1 MRLVTEDE
9 NNQPLSPKI
18 PKVPHKL
25 RNENEE
31 CYRPLVVSI
40 GPYHYPERDTT
51 LREVET
57 LKVPMARQFIL
68 DGGKDIELIYSELE
82 KVIQTAR
89 EFYNEIDITGFDDE
103 QFARMMFLDGCFI
116 LQFISCVTHNYEN
129 LEMSDQQVVGV
140 KRDLLLLENQVPF
153 PVLQSLMRLRYEKNE
168 TDHGLKLLNDFLFH
182 QILKPRDQPLWTRR
196 LLWPGMLIITIFS
209 YVFFVNPVLFFLIL
223 IATFIALSLLGWL
236 LILTGKK
243 RKASAS
249 GYDRQCQPAQ
259 QPAHLLELLHS
270 LFICSHKSKVN
281 SLPRRYGH
289 CLSYLVTCCKE
300 IIPAK
305 PETVVARE
313 SRGHYLYSSAK
324 NLKKVGIHFMPSQ
337 TSGLMDV
344 KFKPSFFYGIV
355 KLPTLTID
363 VLTMPLLLNLV
374 AYEKST
380 ALDQLPVTSY
390 ICFMDSLIDDADDVK
405 ELRSNGIIVNFHGSD
420 QQVADLFN
428 NMGSSL
434 EPDNSAYNDVKR
446 EINRQ
451 YESTLKKWVDEMQQ
465 TYFRSPWAF
474 LAFAA
479 AAVGLALTATQINK
493 GNNQI
498 QVPFQVIWSLMDLRF
513 GKGEAGGGN
522 TLIDDYIRH
531 IRALP
536 PRQESFKEMRKK
548 FVGKCIWKQPQMWGN
563 EEIEDHQPAHL
574 LELLYTDHINKEA
587 CSNCSRRSSDWYSY
601 RSAKDLRTV
610 GIRFRP
616 NCTNAYSDVEFQSSV
631 RGGKLILPPIT
642 IEESF
647 KSVLLNL
654 IAYETCCHASG
665 ELWVTSYACFLDSL
679 IQDVED
685 VKVLQSQGVL
695 NIFVR
700 VNRRLLISSIRCLGT
715 WCPTLTLI
723 VM

>member
-1 MRLVTEDE
+1 MSETHLSEIRVDPLINKEEVLIQNNQPQELQMDETLGNNSSQNNERSLWLGSIMRLVTEDE

-18 PKVPHKL
+18 PRVPHKL

-82 KVIQTAR
+82 KVIKTAR

-116 LQFISCVTHNYEN
+116 LQFISCVTHNNEN
-129 LEMSDQQVVGV
+129 LEMSYQQVVGV

-182 QILKPRDQPLWTRR
+182 QILNPRDQPLWTRR

-209 YVFFVNPVLFFLIL
+209 YVFFAQPIFFIP
-223 IATFIALSLLGWL
+223 IVITAFIVLSLLDRL
-236 LILTGKK
+236 RLILTGKK

-249 GYDRQCQPAQ
+249 GYDWQLQAAQ
-259 QPAHLLELLHS
+259 QPAHLLELLLS
-270 LFICSHKSKVN
+270 LFICSHKSKAK
-281 SLPRRYGH
+281 SSPRRYGQ
-289 CLSYLVTCCKE
+289 CLSYLVTCCKK

-344 KFKPSFFYGIV
+344 KFKPSFFYGTV

-363 VLTMPLLLNLV
+363 VSTKPLLLNLV

-405 ELRSNGIIVNFHGSD
+405 ELRSKGIIVNFLGSD

-451 YESTLKKWVDEMQQ
+451 YESTLKRWVAEMQQ
-465 TYFRSPWAF
+465 TYFHSPWAF

-479 AAVGLALTATQINK
+479 ATVGLALTATQVYYTIHPPKKHHTEVPRLLHTSSLKADQEGQQPNASWDSGNQEGKQPNPSATYSK
-493 GNNQI
+493 GSTFASTDSRNQKCYD
-498 QVPFQVIWSLMDLRF
+498 PSLVSIGPCHH
-513 GKGEAGGGN
+513 GKPQ
-522 TLIDDYIRH
+522 LDM
-531 IRALP
+531 
-536 PRQESFKEMRKK
+536 EMLKVTFTSK
-548 FVGKCIWKQPQMWGN
+548 FVDDSGLSIQYPYGKVA
-563 EEIEDHQPAHL
+563 EVATDARRYYAEDS
-574 LELLYTDHINKEA
+574 TD
-587 CSNCSRRSSDWYSY
+587 
-601 RSAKDLRTV
+601 
-610 GIRFRP
+610 
-616 NCTNAYSDVEFQSSV
+616 EFDDE
-631 RGGKLILPPIT
+631 KFT
-642 IEESF
+642 
-647 KSVLLNL
+647 
-654 IAYETCCHASG
+654 
-665 ELWVTSYACFLDSL
+665 
-679 IQDVED
+679 
-685 VKVLQSQGVL
+685 
-695 NIFVR
+695 
-700 VNRRLLISSIRCLGT
+700 
-715 WCPTLTLI
+715 
-723 VM
+723 